1 MDLRGLAEQHCVE
14 QHIWPGV
21 ELRLQVALPCSCV
34 QMEGASPAE
43 GV

>member
-14 QHIWPGV
+14 QHIWPRV
-21 ELRLQVALPCSCV
+21 ELGLGRAAGAAV